1 MDGICDVPVISE
13 VCSFIGDTT
22 AAVIS
27 APFQWLAQAAGAAA
41 QWLFET
47 VWGLFETT
55 TFVDLTSPG
64 YLSVFRLLFGIAVFV
79 MLIFFFLQLLT
90 GLIRRDSSALKYA
103 LLGLARAILG
113 TFLVVSLTTLLLEI
127 TDQLTIGIVHAAGST
142 MTELG
147 DKVAV
152 LVIGLTTITV
162 AAPGAGVILMIFLA
176 FLAIAGAAI
185 VWFSLLVRKSLILV
199 AVALAPLALSGTVWE
214 HTKGW
219 FGKWASFLIAL
230 IISKLVIVVII
241 LVAVNQLAA
250 PIDLDIASISD
261 PISGIVLMF
270 IAAFA
275 PYMTYKL
282 VSFIGF
288 DMYAAMSVEQE
299 AKQAVNRPVPLPSK
313 PGKGDGAKKV
323 LDGSGD
329 QGSRNPGG
337 GASPSGAGGGGGSSP
352 SSAGGGGGQA
362 AARTGGSGTNAG
374 AGASSGTAGGAGAG
388 AGAAA
393 AGGVAAGVIVVA
405 ESAKSAAEAGPRAG
419 AAVAGAAEQHAGGS
433 QSSAPPPSTP
443 VRQSPPPVA
452 PPATPKKGAS

>member
-1 MDGICDVPVISE
+1 MDGICDVPVIAE
-13 VCSFIGDTT
+13 VCSFIGDGT

-47 VWGLFETT
+47 VWSLFETT
-55 TFVDLTSPG
+55 TFVDLNGPG
-64 YLSVFRLLFGIAVFV
+64 YIGVFNILFGIAVFV

-90 GLIRRDSSALKYA
+90 GLVRRDSSALKYA

-113 TFLVVSLTTLLLEI
+113 TFLVVSLTTLLLEV

-147 DKVAV
+147 DKVAA

-185 VWFSLLVRKSLILV
+185 VWFSLLIRKSLILV
-199 AVALAPLALSGTVWE
+199 AVVLAPLALSGTVWE

-230 IISKLVIVVII
+230 VISKLVIVVIV

-250 PIDLDIASISD
+250 PIDFDIASISD

-288 DMYAAMSVEQE
+288 DMYAAMSMEQE
-299 AKQAVNRPVPLPSK
+299 AKQSVNRPLPLPNN

-323 LDGSGD
+323 LDGAGNG
-329 QGSRNPGG
+329 GSRGG
-337 GASPSGAGGGGGSSP
+337 SASASASGART
-352 SSAGGGGGQA
+352 A
-362 AARTGGSGTNAG
+362 AS
-374 AGASSGTAGGAGAG
+374 AGASGGTGASAAAGAG

-393 AGGVAAGVIVVA
+393 AGAGVAAGAVVA
-405 ESAKSAAEAGPRAG
+405 AQAVKGAAEAGPRAG
-419 AAVAGAAEQHAGGS
+419 AAVAGAADQHIDSS
-433 QSSAPPPSTP
+433 QVSAPPQAAP
-443 VRQSPPPVA
+443 VRQSA
-452 PPATPKKGAS
+452 PQITLPAQSKGKS

>member
-1 MDGICDVPVISE
+1 MDGICDVPVIAE
-13 VCSFIGDTT
+13 VCGFIGDTT

-41 QWLFET
+41 QWLFQT

-64 YLSVFRLLFGIAVFV
+64 YIGVFNLLFGIAIFV

-90 GLIRRDSSALKYA
+90 GLLRRDSSALKYA

-113 TFLVVSLTTLLLEI
+113 SFLVVSLTTLLLEI

-147 DKVAV
+147 DKVAA

-162 AAPGAGVILMIFLA
+162 TAPGAGVILMIFLA

-250 PIDLDIASISD
+250 PIDFDIASISD

-288 DMYAAMSVEQE
+288 DMYAAMSMEQE
-299 AKQAVNRPVPLPSK
+299 AKQAVNRPLPLPSR
-313 PGKGDGAKKV
+313 PGKADGAKKV
-323 LDGSGD
+323 LDGAGD
-329 QGSRNPGG
+329 SGG
-337 GASPSGAGGGGGSSP
+337 GASSGTGSE
-352 SSAGGGGGQA
+352 GGQA
-362 AARTGGSGTNAG
+362 AASTGGGAGTGAGAGSGTSAG
-374 AGASSGTAGGAGAG
+374 AGASGGAGAGAG

-393 AGGVAAGVIVVA
+393 GGVAAGVVVA
-405 ESAKSAAEAGPRAG
+405 AQAVKSAAEAGPRAG
-419 AAVAGAAEQHAGGS
+419 AAVAGTADQHAGAS
-433 QSSAPPPSTP
+433 QGSAPPQATP
-443 VRQSPPPVA
+443 ARQSPPPVA
-452 PPATPKKGAS
+452 PPATAKDKS

>member
-1 MDGICDVPVISE
+1 MDGICDVPVIAE
-13 VCSFIGDTT
+13 VCSFIGDT
-22 AAVIS
+22 AAAAIS

-55 TFVDLTSPG
+55 TFVDLTTPG
-64 YLSVFRLLFGIAVFV
+64 YISVFNLMFGIAIFV

-113 TFLVVSLTTLLLEI
+113 SFLVVSMTTLLLEI
-127 TDQLTIGIVHAAGST
+127 TDQLTIGIVQAAGST
-142 MTELG
+142 MPELG
-147 DKVAV
+147 DKLAG
-152 LVIGLTTITV
+152 LVIGLTAISVT
-162 AAPGAGVILMIFLA
+162 APGAGVILMIFLA

-199 AVALAPLALSGTVWE
+199 AVVLAPLALSGTVWE

-230 IISKLVIVVII
+230 IISKLVIVVIV

-250 PIDLDIASISD
+250 PIDLDIASVSD

-288 DMYAAMSVEQE
+288 DMYAAMSMEQE
-299 AKQAVNRPVPLPSK
+299 AKGAVNRPVPLPVK
-313 PGKGDGAKKV
+313 PGTGDSAKKV
-323 LDGSGD
+323 LDG
-329 QGSRNPGG
+329 
-337 GASPSGAGGGGGSSP
+337 AGSSGSGSS
-352 SSAGGGGGQA
+352 SSAGGRQA
-362 AARTGGSGTNAG
+362 DRKS
-374 AGASSGTAGGAGAG
+374 
-388 AGAAA
+388 
-393 AGGVAAGVIVVA
+393 VV
-405 ESAKSAAEAGPRAG
+405 
-419 AAVAGAAEQHAGGS
+419 
-433 QSSAPPPSTP
+433 
-443 VRQSPPPVA
+443 
-452 PPATPKKGAS
+452 